1 MSQIE
6 VCFCWATQLLEA
18 LLARCFCRG
27 EGISGF
33 ELPTAEEA
41 LPAFREEGW
50 SLPFAKEFI
59 LTHTTTRDAPIPGLC
74 QRMYAE
80 IRKNHL
86 RLAHAQETPL
96 L

>member
-41 LPAFREEGW
+41 NGAQDLAATSPPARLV
-50 SLPFAKEFI
+50 SDP
-59 LTHTTTRDAPIPGLC
+59 TTEATA
-74 QRMYAE
+74 AE
-80 IRKNHL
+80 PSPNT
-86 RLAHAQETPL
+86 QFQ
-96 L
+96 